1 MFVVLVLV
9 LVLVLVVVLVLA
21 LKCGETDSTVIFFF
35 FFFLVFQPGSREL
48 PQSPMGAYI
57 EKSVRSMIKTEIE
70 AATAGSR
77 PFGKFLN
84 LADFYPSFSGKN
96 REYSGTTR

>member
-1 MFVVLVLV
+1 
-9 LVLVLVVVLVLA
+9 
-21 LKCGETDSTVIFFF
+21 
-35 FFFLVFQPGSREL
+35 
-48 PQSPMGAYI
+48 MGAYI

-96 REYSGTTR
+96 RSYSGTTR